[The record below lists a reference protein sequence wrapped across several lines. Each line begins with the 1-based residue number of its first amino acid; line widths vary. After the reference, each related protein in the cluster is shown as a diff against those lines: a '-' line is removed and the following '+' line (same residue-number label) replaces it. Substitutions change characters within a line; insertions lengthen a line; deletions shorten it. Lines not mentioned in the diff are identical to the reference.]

1 MTEEKKNTR
10 SEKYEDKEKEKEIET
25 EEVEEESSHPLLFKT
40 ILIISFLI
48 ILILI
53 YSFLICPKI
62 FKTNEYKVESS
73 LLPENF
79 NGLKIIQLA
88 DIHYGTTVNK
98 EQLNKIVKNIN
109 ILKPDIIVFTG
120 DLIDKNISPT
130 EDIKKEIIDSL
141 GALNASLYK
150 YAVYGNEDKE
160 EYYEE
165 IMNNINFTI
174 LKNEGKLLFYKGT
187 QPIEIIG
194 FNTIETNPDYSII
207 SNPVDEIDTSN
218 LYKIIITHESNAVDS
233 LMTYNPDLILTSS
246 TLGGVIK
253 LPFIKPLVLNEY
265 NNKYYE
271 EHYTINTTEVYVSN
285 GLGTTTI
292 NARFNNNPSI
302 NFYRLY
308 HLN

>member
-1 MTEEKKNTR
+1 MTEDKKNTR
-10 SEKYEDKEKEKEIET
+10 TKRYQEEKPKEEIEIEEDKEF
-25 EEVEEESSHPLLFKT
+25 SHPLLFKC
-40 ILIISFLI
+40 IIAFSFLVV
-48 ILILI
+48 LILI

-62 FKTNEYKVESS
+62 FKINEYKVEST

-88 DIHYGTTVNK
+88 DIHYGTTINK
-98 EQLNKIVKNIN
+98 KQLDKIVKNIN
-109 ILKPDIIVFTG
+109 LLKPDIIVFTG

-130 EDIKKEIIDSL
+130 EDIKKEIIESL

-150 YAVYGNEDKE
+150 YSVYGNEDKE

-165 IMNNINFTI
+165 IMNNTGFTI
-174 LKNEGKLLFYKGT
+174 LKNEGKLLFYKGNN
-187 QPIEIIG
+187 PIEIIG
-194 FNTIETNPDYSII
+194 FNPIDTNPDYSII
-207 SNPVDEIDTSN
+207 TNPVDEIDTTN
-218 LYKIIITHESNAVDS
+218 LYKIIITHESNTIEK

-253 LPFIKPLVLNEY
+253 LPFLKPLILNKY
-265 NNKYYE
+265 NDKYYE

-285 GLGTTTI
+285 GLGTTNI